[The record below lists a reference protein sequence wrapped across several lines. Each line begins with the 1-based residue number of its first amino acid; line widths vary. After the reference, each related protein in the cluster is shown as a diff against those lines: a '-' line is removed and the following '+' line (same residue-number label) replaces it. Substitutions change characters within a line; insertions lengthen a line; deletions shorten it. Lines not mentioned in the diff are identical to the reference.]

1 METFITTSVI
11 VLPTFLLIAL
21 GYLLRIA
28 KIMDDEG
35 SQKMNVL
42 AFNVLIPA
50 MVFYNIYSSP
60 PQIDAHGGV
69 MVFAAVSIT
78 VLFVVLMVLIP
89 YIEKDSARRG
99 VMVQGI
105 FRSSFV
111 VLGMGL
117 VNSMYSGDKLG
128 ITAMMSA
135 IIAPLFN
142 GFAVIA
148 LETYG
153 KGKTNIKRI
162 AKGII
167 TNPLI
172 IGSALALAL
181 VSLDVQLPTVLEKVV
196 ANLSATATPLALLV
210 AGASF
215 RFSSIGDRRWQLV
228 ISCLGKLVLVPL
240 VFMPI
245 AVMLGFRGVELLSL
259 LVLFGSP
266 NAVSSHIMAY
276 NSGGDAQLAGQ
287 IVVFSTCFSAAT
299 LFAFIYTLL
308 SLNLL

>member
-1 METFITTSVI
+1 METFITTSGI

-28 KIMDDEG
+28 KIMDDDG
-35 SQKMNVL
+35 SGKMNVL

-78 VLFVVLMVLIP
+78 VLFVVLMVVIP

-99 VMVQGI
+99 VMVQGV

-172 IGSALALAL
+172 IASALALAL
-181 VSLDVQLPTVLEKVV
+181 VSLDIQLPAVLEKAV

-215 RFSSIGDRRWQLV
+215 RFSSIGDRRRQLV
-228 ISCLGKLVLVPL
+228 ICCLGKLVLVPL

-245 AVMLGFRGVELLSL
+245 AVTLGFRGVELLSL

-276 NSGGDAQLAGQ
+276 NSGGDDQLAGQ
-287 IVVFSTCFSAAT
+287 IVVFSTCFSAVT